1 MPACP
6 SCPAGSGTP
15 AHGPPTGTFQQ
26 MPGCWPWPRG
36 EWPASAGSI
45 RPAGPRSRDG
55 QPRPGLAAV
64 LHRPDDHPEAC
75 QPAHHPLVRDTFRL
89 LLSYAQQATGTPPWK
104 PELRQLD
111 AKLITGFLQHLQHQ
125 RRNSARTRNARLAAI
140 RTLYRYAALHAPEDA
155 EVIQQVLAIDG
166 SRTSTTL
173 VTWLNAAE
181 STALLAAAGSRG
193 SWTGRR
199 DHAMLLVLL
208 RTGLRVSE
216 LTQLNR
222 GDVHL
227 GAGAHVRC
235 LGKGRKERCTPLDE
249 QAVTVLQDWL
259 ATTSGHDSGPLFP
272 SNRQGRLTRDAVAAR
287 LARYHQIASQECPS
301 LAAKP
306 SPRTRSATPWP
317 WSCGAPELTSPF
329 SRYGSAIPISGQPR
343 STSTPTCKPRN
354 ARSRSPARPHPG
366 RTLPAIRPPAG
377 LPRKSLTP
385 SSYAAF
391 TRPASPACQGIQRRV
406 RITPNSA

>member
-1 MPACP
+1 M
-6 SCPAGSGTP
+6 
-15 AHGPPTGTFQQ
+15 
-26 MPGCWPWPRG
+26 
-36 EWPASAGSI
+36 ASLAPILQRFFTDRMITQRHASQHTI
-45 RPAGPRSRDG
+45 AAYRD
-55 QPRPGLAAV
+55 A
-64 LHRPDDHPEAC
+64 
-75 QPAHHPLVRDTFRL
+75 FRL

-104 PELRQLD
+104 LELRQLD
-111 AKLITGFLQHLQHQ
+111 AQLITGFLQHLQHQ

-140 RTLYRYAALHAPEDA
+140 RALYRYAALHAPEDA

-181 STALLAAAGSRG
+181 STALLAAAGGRG

-249 QAVTVLQDWL
+249 QAVTVLRDWL
-259 ATTSGHDSGPLFP
+259 ATTSG
-272 SNRQGRLTRDAVAAR
+272 RDGDPHTLR
-287 LARYHQIASQECPS
+287 HS
-301 LAAKP
+301 LAMELRRAGVDVTVIALWLGHSDIRSTQVYVHADLEAKE
-306 SPRTRSATPWP
+306 RAL
-317 WSCGAPELTSPF
+317 ALTSP
-329 SRYGSAIPISGQPR
+329 
-343 STSTPTCKPRN
+343 
-354 ARSRSPARPHPG
+354 PG
-366 RTLPAIRPPAG
+366 IPAG
-377 LPRKSLTP
+377 RYQPSDPLLAFLESL
-385 SSYAAF
+385 
-391 TRPASPACQGIQRRV
+391 
-406 RITPNSA
+406 

>member
-1 MPACP
+1 M
-6 SCPAGSGTP
+6 
-15 AHGPPTGTFQQ
+15 
-26 MPGCWPWPRG
+26 
-36 EWPASAGSI
+36 ASLAPILQRFFTDRMITQKHASQHTI
-45 RPAGPRSRDG
+45 RSY
-55 QPRPGLAAV
+55 
-64 LHRPDDHPEAC
+64 
-75 QPAHHPLVRDTFRL
+75 RDTFRL

-104 PELRQLD
+104 LELRQLD
-111 AKLITGFLQHLQHQ
+111 AQLITGFLQHLQHQ

-173 VTWLNAAE
+173 VTWLNASE
-181 STALLAAAGSRG
+181 STALLAAAGRRG

-216 LTQLNR
+216 LIQLNR

-259 ATTSGHDSGPLFP
+259 ATTSGHDSDPLFP

-301 LAAKP
+301 LAAKVI
-306 SPRTRSATPWP
+306 SPHTLRHSLAMELRRAGVDVTVLSLWLGHSDIRSTQVYVHADMQ
-317 WSCGAPELTSPF
+317 AKERALALTSP
-329 SRYGSAIPISGQPR
+329 
-343 STSTPTCKPRN
+343 
-354 ARSRSPARPHPG
+354 PG
-366 RTLPAIRPPAG
+366 IPAG
-377 LPRKSLTP
+377 RYQPSDPLLAFLESL
-385 SSYAAF
+385 
-391 TRPASPACQGIQRRV
+391 
-406 RITPNSA
+406 

>member
-1 MPACP
+1 M
-6 SCPAGSGTP
+6 
-15 AHGPPTGTFQQ
+15 
-26 MPGCWPWPRG
+26 
-36 EWPASAGSI
+36 ASLAPILQRFFTDRMITQRHASQHTI
-45 RPAGPRSRDG
+45 AAYRD
-55 QPRPGLAAV
+55 A
-64 LHRPDDHPEAC
+64 
-75 QPAHHPLVRDTFRL
+75 FRL

-104 PELRQLD
+104 LELRQLD
-111 AKLITGFLQHLQHQ
+111 AELITGFLQHLQYQ

-140 RTLYRYAALHAPEDA
+140 HALYQYAALHAPEDA

-181 STALLAAAGSRG
+181 STALLAAAGGSG

-235 LGKGRKERCTPLDE
+235 LGKGRKERCTPLDG
-249 QAVTVLQDWL
+249 QAVTVLRDWL
-259 ATTSGHDSGPLFP
+259 ATTSGHDSDPLFP
-272 SNRQGRLTRDAVAAR
+272 SRRRGRLTRDAVAAR

-301 LAAKP
+301 LAAKAI
-306 SPRTRSATPWP
+306 SPHTLRHSLP
-317 WSCGAPELTSPF
+317 WSCGAPESTSPF
-329 SRYGSAIPISGQPR
+329 SRSGSATPTSGQPR
-343 STSTPTCKPRN
+343 SMSTPTWRPRN
-354 ARSRSPARPHPG
+354 APSRSPARP
-366 RTLPAIRPPAG
+366 ASPPAAISH
-377 LPRKSLTP
+377 PTPCWP
-385 SSYAAF
+385 SSKVSDHHAVMPPSPVRA
-391 TRPASPACQGIQRRV
+391 RPCARAS
-406 RITPNSA
+406 SAVSA